1 MSPETASYRG
11 RFAPSP
17 SGPLHFGSL
26 VAAVAS
32 YLDARANGGA
42 WLVRI
47 EDVDETRTRPGAA
60 GHILRTLESLGMTWD
75 EEVVYQSAR
84 KALYREVT
92 QHLLE
97 LGAAYPCACS
107 RADLAGSA
115 RSGVE
120 GPIYAGTCRNGI
132 AAGKRAR
139 TVRLCTEP
147 REIRYLDRV
156 LGPQAQDVHAAV
168 GDFVVHRADGFT
180 AYQLAVVV
188 DDQAQHITQ
197 VVRGADL
204 LHSTARQIYL
214 QQLLGYRTPGY
225 AHVPLVLDSAGRKLS
240 KSAGDAAV
248 PGSEPMAQLL
258 RACRFLGQDMPPPLP
273 ETLAEFWSRAIAA
286 WRLDHIEKHDDP
298 TDPL

>member
-1 MSPETASYRG
+1 
-11 RFAPSP
+11 
-17 SGPLHFGSL
+17 
-26 VAAVAS
+26 
-32 YLDARANGGA
+32 
-42 WLVRI
+42 
-47 EDVDETRTRPGAA
+47 
-60 GHILRTLESLGMTWD
+60 
-75 EEVVYQSAR
+75 
-84 KALYREVT
+84 
-92 QHLLE
+92 
-97 LGAAYPCACS
+97 
-107 RADLAGSA
+107 
-115 RSGVE
+115 
-120 GPIYAGTCRNGI
+120 
-132 AAGKRAR
+132 KRAR

-147 REIRYLDRV
+147 REIRYLDRI

-214 QQLLGYRTPGY
+214 QQLLGYRTPEY
-225 AHVPLVLDSAGRKLS
+225 AHVPLVMDSAGRKLS

-248 PGSEPMAQLL
+248 PGSEPVAQLL
-258 RACRFLGQDMPPPLP
+258 RAYRFLGQDMPPPLP

-286 WRLDHIEKHDDP
+286 WRLDHIEQKDDP